1 MQPPGHRYF
10 PHDRDA
16 WPAVQGLP
24 FEVFTERWE
33 DQMAAEAKAASPF
46 NFDHDDKENDVVNPE
61 TIPLDDPLDGMDV
74 MLGCQYQLSSSEHE
88 AVRNELFVM
97 QALYN
102 DETKDFFSPYGL
114 GGSDGSQDA
123 EDHGIQKAFM
133 DILASGETLP
143 PAPVADNANPVIGGP
158 SSSKTVE
165 DKTND
170 IDSVIGVSSPGNS
183 FAAKGDDTNS
193 VIGGPSSSKTVEGE
207 TNETDSVV
215 RSPSASNSCGP
226 KGGDTDYILGASSAS
241 KTTETNAADTNHLLG
256 SPSSSKTI
264 AGTAANTDTS
274 TGQHVSG
281 DAIQC
286 EADEISSIFVL
297 PGHEGCIEDD
307 ATV

>member
-165 DKTND
+165 
-170 IDSVIGVSSPGNS
+170 
-183 FAAKGDDTNS
+183 
-193 VIGGPSSSKTVEGE
+193 GE